1 MRHAPSSLFAGS
13 PLRPGCA
20 TSSPRLRAGPPPHAL
35 HPFARTA
42 GAQHGQCANPL
53 LSVRGQSPPPWL
65 RHPQPPVYAPHPAH
79 TPSTPLRGRRG
90 RSTDSAPTPSFPFAD
105 SPLRPGC
112 ATPHPRFTRSTPPT
126 HPPPLCTRDG
136 GTARTVRHPPPFRS
150 RTIPPPGLRH
160 PPPPVYAPRLARTPA
175 TPLRACRRR
184 RVDSAPPPL
193 FGRRGLP
200 PPSVRGQSPPPALPF
215 ARMPGSQ
222 EAQRAHLSARG
233 SPLRSGYAIP
243 AWPARPPPLCAHAEG
258 WCAPAHSSLTQPTLV
273 PAPPCSRLT

>member
-35 HPFARTA
+35 YPFAQTA
-42 GAQHGQCANPL
+42 GVQHGQCANPL

-65 RHPQPPVYAPHPAH
+65 RHPHPW
-79 TPSTPLRGRRG
+79 
-90 RSTDSAPTPSFPFAD
+90 
-105 SPLRPGC
+105 
-112 ATPHPRFTRSTPPT
+112 FTRSTPPT

-136 GTARTVRHPPPFRS
+136 GTAQTVRHPPPFRS

-193 FGRRGLP
+193 FGWRGLP

-243 AWPARPPPLCAHAEG
+243 ARPARPPPLRAHAEG
-258 WCAPAHSSLTQPTLV
+258 WCAPARSSLAQPALV

>member
-20 TSSPRLRAGPPPHAL
+20 TSSPRLHTGPPPHAL
-35 HPFARTA
+35 HPFAQTA

-53 LSVRGQSPPPWL
+53 LSIHGQSPPPWL
-65 RHPQPPVYAPHPAH
+65 HHPQPPVYASHPTH
-79 TPSTPLRGRRG
+79 MPSTPLRGRQG
-90 RSTDSAPTPSFPFAD
+90 CSTDSAPTPSFPFAD

-112 ATPHPRFTRSTPPT
+112 ATLTPGLRAPPRPHTLHPFARATGAQHRQCATP
-126 HPPPLCTRDG
+126 LLS
-136 GTARTVRHPPPFRS
+136 VRRQS
-150 RTIPPPGLRH
+150 PPPGLLH

-175 TPLRACRRR
+175 TPLRTCRRR

-193 FGRRGLP
+193 FGQRGLP
-200 PPSVRGQSPPPALPF
+200 PPSVREQSPLPALPF

-222 EAQRAHLSARG
+222 EAQHAHLSAHG
-233 SPLRSGYAIP
+233 SPLCSGYAIP
-243 AWPARPPPLCAHAEG
+243 AQPARPPPLCTHAEG
-258 WCAPAHSSLTQPTLV
+258 WCAPARSSLAQPALV